1 VELWIAKNVFE
12 FHIVPF
18 EMIDVVVNELDDI
31 LNDDVNGS
39 LSIFT
44 NALDD
49 SIEFYISHVLECHDR

>member
-1 VELWIAKNVFE
+1 
-12 FHIVPF
+12 
-18 EMIDVVVNELDDI
+18 MIDVVVNELDDI